1 MACKEKG
8 GEEEAEVDGGEVEEA
23 VEEGREGGGRTNDVQ
38 DLSRTYGLFRR
49 GNIEQ
54 TSMLRRFVLR
64 ISATP
69 YTPTSFS
76 WVMAKVKNISC
87 SRSSASTL
95 DLHEVEEERSRKCL
109 WRTLSEG
116 NGVGVVGIRYLM
128 QKTGKRREN
137 RLQAELFYVREG
149 VINEYAIKFVVPVPA
164 QVHKLHFTWQN
175 LAGRPLPYTMD
186 VDISNPSALSSSLN
200 ISQTGEIPVGV
211 LQTWALALHC
221 GPYDAEVDLSLR
233 INVSV
238 SRKNTTSLEFRRKK
252 ICLKEKSG
260 YTGPEEV
267 LVAASGSTSG
277 GQVFYA
283 AIGCACAFIAAI
295 CVLVVAYY
303 VRDKK
308 ARRHR
313 DPLQESRG
321 LSSACSVER
330 GTGVGPAQTF
340 LSPETPP
347 PSASG
352 ASASTYRRLDD
363 RPSRELHE
371 RIQEI
376 TVQRC
381 RVRLLSIEM
390 EGTFGRVYRG
400 SYHEEGASSPR
411 DVLVKTAAEHASQ
424 SQVALL
430 LREGLALYGL
440 SHPALLPVLG
450 VSIEDRSA
458 PFLLYP
464 HTGYKNM
471 KRFLLRCKLSS
482 EGPPRALTTQEV
494 VEMALQAAKG
504 VQYLHRKRLVHKDL
518 AARNCVVDDDL
529 RVQITDNALARDLFP
544 QDYHCLGDN
553 ENRPIKWLAIE
564 SLLGKTFT
572 TASDVWAFGVLL
584 WELTTLAQQP
594 YVEVDPFEMASY
606 LRDGYRLAQPINCP
620 DELFAVM
627 AYCWAMSPDERP
639 TFGQLIVCLQDFHT
653 QLTRYV

>member
-1 MACKEKG
+1 MLLKLAVLLFAFMRPG
-8 GEEEAEVDGGEVEEA
+8 ASYFNLFLSQAEVRKLMGKQKEIAKHVEK
-23 VEEGREGGGRTNDVQ
+23 
-38 DLSRTYGLFRR
+38 
-49 GNIEQ
+49 
-54 TSMLRRFVLR
+54 
-64 ISATP
+64 
-69 YTPTSFS
+69 FS
-76 WVMAKVKNISC
+76 
-87 SRSSASTL
+87 
-95 DLHEVEEERSRKCL
+95 
-109 WRTLSEG
+109 
-116 NGVGVVGIRYLM
+116 
-128 QKTGKRREN
+128 
-137 RLQAELFYVREG
+137 
-149 VINEYAIKFVVPVPA
+149 
-164 QVHKLHFTWQN
+164 HFQ
-175 LAGRPLPYTMD
+175 LPYTMS

-200 ISQTGEIPVGV
+200 ISQAGEIPVGE

-233 INVSV
+233 INVSL
-238 SRKNTTSLEFRRKK
+238 SRRNTTSLDFRRKK
-252 ICLKEKSG
+252 ICLKDKSN
-260 YTGPEEV
+260 TGGEEV
-267 LVAASGSTSG
+267 LVAASGSSSG
-277 GQVFYA
+277 GQMFYA

-295 CVLVVAYY
+295 FVLVVAYY

-340 LSPETPP
+340 LSPDTPP
-347 PSASG
+347 P
-352 ASASTYRRLDD
+352 ASATSSSTYRRLDD

-400 SYHEEGASSPR
+400 SYHEEGASSSR

-464 HTGYKNM
+464 HTGYKKICGKN
-471 KRFLLRCKLSS
+471 S

-504 VQYLHRKRLVHKDL
+504 VQYLHRKRLVHRDL

-564 SLLGKTFT
+564 SLLNKTFS

-594 YVEVDPFEMASY
+594 YVEVDAFEMASY

-620 DELFAVM
+620 DELFSVM
-627 AYCWAMSPDERP
+627 AYCWAMSADERP
-639 TFGQLIVCLQDFHT
+639 TFSQLIVCLQDFHT

>member
-1 MACKEKG
+1 MLWKLALLLIAVQPAISHFNLFLSYMEVRKLMG
-8 GEEEAEVDGGEVEEA
+8 LPEA
-23 VEEGREGGGRTNDVQ
+23 Q
-38 DLSRTYGLFRR
+38 
-49 GNIEQ
+49 
-54 TSMLRRFVLR
+54 
-64 ISATP
+64 
-69 YTPTSFS
+69 
-76 WVMAKVKNISC
+76 
-87 SRSSASTL
+87 
-95 DLHEVEEERSRKCL
+95 
-109 WRTLSEG
+109 
-116 NGVGVVGIRYLM
+116 
-128 QKTGKRREN
+128 
-137 RLQAELFYVREG
+137 LFYVREG
-149 VINEYAIKFVVPVPA
+149 VVNEYAMKFVVPVSPTI
-164 QVHKLHFTWQN
+164 HKLHFIWEN
-175 LAGRPLPYTMD
+175 LAGRPLPYIMA
-186 VDISNPSALSSSLN
+186 VDISNPSVLSTSLN
-200 ISQTGEIPVGV
+200 ISQTGDIPVGRQ
-211 LQTWALALHC
+211 QTWALSLHC
-221 GPYDAEVDLSLR
+221 GPYDAEVDLTLR
-233 INVSV
+233 INVTLST
-238 SRKNTTSLEFRRKK
+238 RNITNLEFKRKK
-252 ICLKEKSG
+252 ICLKDKS
-260 YTGPEEV
+260 YTRQPEEV
-267 LVAASGSTSG
+267 LVAASDYTTG
-277 GQVFYA
+277 GEIFYT
-283 AIGCACAFIAAI
+283 AIGCALAFIMLI
-295 CVLVVAYY
+295 IVFVVSYY
-303 VRDKK
+303 ARSSYKK
-308 ARRHR
+308 TGRHR

-321 LSSACSVER
+321 LSSACSIER

-347 PSASG
+347 PTSAASG
-352 ASASTYRRLDD
+352 SSYRRFDD

-381 RVRLLSIEM
+381 RVRLLSVEL

-400 SYHEEGASSPR
+400 SYHEEGALAPR

-464 HTGYKNM
+464 HTGYRNM
-471 KRFLLRCKLSS
+471 KRFLVKCKSSS

-504 VQYLHRKRLVHKDL
+504 VQYLHRKRLIHKDL

-564 SLLGKTFT
+564 SLLNKTFT

-627 AYCWAMSPDERP
+627 AYCWAMSAEERP
-639 TFGQLIVCLQDFHT
+639 TFSQLIICLQDFHT